1 MALLVCP
8 KGHESTEPDYCSEC
22 GAKMEDAATE
32 AGPQAVAEHCP
43 ACGAAREQRE
53 VFCEI
58 CGFDFASQGAL
69 SMTSVAVPLVE
80 EQVLPK
86 RWRAVVSV
94 DAAAHQNGSP
104 EVPAEFAGATVA
116 LEIESSLLGRRS
128 VARAIF
134 PEIDLSHDAAVSH
147 RHALLLLDSM
157 GGLVLRDIGASN
169 GTRLNGKEINPMTD
183 YPLHPG
189 DAITLGHW
197 TRVVMEAAE

>member
-1 MALLVCP
+1 
-8 KGHESTEPDYCSEC
+8 
-22 GAKMEDAATE
+22 MEDAAAE

-58 CGFDFASQGAL
+58 CGFDFASQTPPT
-69 SMTSVAVPLVE
+69 MTSVAVTPIAVLLVE

-94 DAAAHQNGSP
+94 DAAAHQDGSP
-104 EVPAEFAGATVA
+104 EVPAEFAGAMVA

-147 RHALLLLDSM
+147 RHALLLLDPV

-169 GTRLNGKEINPMTD
+169 GTRLNGKDVTPMTD

-197 TRVVMEAAE
+197 TRVVVEAAE